1 MRLQQEVRLLRMP
14 PTPHCPEL
22 DSPDMDVDPDMA
34 KTPQPRPMAELDQK
48 KLQSAALRDPESYLI
63 SPLPQFTGRLP
74 EAVALPDEDEQ
85 RERRE
90 AKKSPRKQGSQ
101 LSFQSFVV
109 PPTPSTQD
117 CGASGHPYTCDC
129 VEFAIFNEGAKKSG
143 SPRSSI
149 INVAS
154 TPTIEAKMKV
164 PPPTPSSCP
173 TPMMSPGRARSHTI
187 PSHASR
193 PPSRAP
199 SPKPPSND
207 ARDVYSPSSN
217 YINIQGRGAESLK
230 SRLHDLLQDN
240 AGVSSSLP
248 NMSSTHFPSSLTRA
262 TPQSSQQPDL
272 PSRPP
277 SRSGASSS
285 QHRVNPLLSPRQ
297 GTSERSGASPQVP
310 LSYVP
315 PSTPSITPVPPAPVF
330 SRASNAAMAMEK
342 ERKEKK
348 ELERERRRIEKEKK
362 KAVEQEGIPR
372 PNSVSNTSTAANAS
386 VSSSGYARQNGT
398 PGRESTGPYPSQRN
412 TSSSSTHGPS
422 SVMPSTVHT

>member
-1 MRLQQEVRLLRMP
+1 MP

-22 DSPDMDVDPDMA
+22 DSPDMDMDPDMA

-48 KLQSAALRDPESYLI
+48 KLQSAAVQDPESYLI

-109 PPTPSTQD
+109 PPTPSARD

-143 SPRSSI
+143 SRRSSI
-149 INVAS
+149 TNGAS
-154 TPTIEAKMKV
+154 TPVIDAKMKV
-164 PPPTPSSCP
+164 PPPTPSSVP
-173 TPMMSPGRARSHTI
+173 NPMMSPGRARSHTI

-199 SPKPPSND
+199 SPKPTSND
-207 ARDVYSPSSN
+207 ARDVYSPSQN
-217 YINIQGRGAESLK
+217 NINIQGKGSESLK

-240 AGVSSSLP
+240 AGASSSLP
-248 NMSSTHFPSSLTRA
+248 IMSSTHFPSSLTRG
-262 TPQSSQQPDL
+262 TPPSPQQPDL
-272 PSRPP
+272 PSRSP
-277 SRSGASSS
+277 SRSGAPS
-285 QHRVNPLLSPRQ
+285 QHRGNPLLSPRQ
-297 GTSERSGASPQVP
+297 STSERIGTSPQVP
-310 LSYVP
+310 LSYVSP
-315 PSTPSITPVPPAPVF
+315 PTPSITPMPPAPVF

-362 KAVEQEGIPR
+362 KAVEQEALPR
-372 PNSVSNTSTAANAS
+372 PNSVSNTSTVVNAS

-422 SVMPSTVHT
+422 PIMSSTAYT